1 MNLVGKILTVLIL
14 IMSLAF
20 MGFAVAV
27 YATHRNWKEVV
38 LLPEDQVRPG
48 KNLGLTYVVKKL
60 GDRNQK
66 LKDQKIQL
74 EGDVEAERKA
84 KDQAVAKLESQY
96 ELIKGQ
102 HAQLGQ
108 KHEQLV
114 KDQREAVAAMKATQT
129 TLVSLRDEVLKL
141 RTSVAEAQ
149 KDRDGHFK
157 EVVRLTDELHQ
168 AINERQRLNARQT
181 SLDADLSKAKQVLR
195 HFGHDKDMSLDS
207 FPPQVDGIVL
217 AVPQPSLVEIS
228 IGSDDGLKEGHSLEV
243 YRTAGGSSTY
253 VGRIHVV
260 KTSYDKA
267 ACKVDPNYRKSNVQ
281 RGDRVTSKIR

>member
-14 IMSLAF
+14 VMSLAF

-27 YATHRNWKEVV
+27 YATHKNWKEVV
-38 LLPEDQVRPG
+38 LLTEDQVRPG
-48 KNLGLTYVVKKL
+48 KNLGLTYEVQGLK
-60 GDRNQK
+60 DRNQR

-84 KDQAVAKLESQY
+84 KEQAVAKLESQF
-96 ELIKGQ
+96 ELIKVR
-102 HAQLGQ
+102 HARLVQEN
-108 KHEQLV
+108 EQLV
-114 KDQREAVAAMKATQT
+114 KDQREAVAAMKAAQT
-129 TLVSLRDEVLKL
+129 TLASFRAEVLKL
-141 RTSVAEAQ
+141 RTGVAEAQ
-149 KDRDGHFK
+149 KDRDAHFK

-168 AINERQRLNARQT
+168 AINERQRLNARRA

-195 HFGHDKDMSLDS
+195 HFGLDKDASLDS
-207 FPPQVDGIVL
+207 SPPQVEGIVL